1 MQLFVTGAHQRTAP
15 LFIRERLAF
24 DAASMPAALDDLHRS
39 VEEGLI
45 LSTCNRT
52 EIIALVPDAA
62 AGTALL
68 HDFLARRCGI
78 AAKDLAPDLY
88 TYSDDEAVHHVFRLA
103 AGLDSTVIGEGQI
116 MSQIKDAQAAA
127 RDAGMMGKTLHR
139 LINRALAAGKRVRTE
154 TQIATQHVS
163 VVSVALDLARL
174 QMGSL
179 AAKRIAVVGAGRV
192 AELALKHLKGHDVT
206 VYNRTVAHAED
217 LARRY
222 AVKSRPLGALAHE
235 IGTYDLAISSTT
247 APHVVITAD
256 MIEQASSARKLSVLL
271 DLAVPRDID
280 PAVASAGVRLFDI
293 DGIQEIAEANRA
305 VRAAEIESAE
315 AMVAAEVRAFMEW
328 WSAQEIVPTI
338 QALRERA
345 EIIRAAELQRTLARL
360 PDLTPQQQEAVQALS
375 SAIVNKLLHEPI
387 VTLKDPAVGNE
398 LAGAVRRLFHLAD
411 ITSREAH
418 VIES

>member
-1 MQLFVTGAHQRTAP
+1 AP

-24 DAASMPAALDDLHRS
+24 DTASTPAALDDLRS
-39 VEEGLI
+39 YVAEALI

-52 EIIALVPDAA
+52 EIIALVPDANT
-62 AGTALL
+62 GTVLL
-68 HDFLARRCGI
+68 HNFLARHCGI
-78 AAKDLAPDLY
+78 APSELAPYLY
-88 TYSDDEAVHHVFRLA
+88 SYSDDVAVRHVFRLA
-103 AGLDSTVIGEGQI
+103 AGLDSTVIGEDQI
-116 MSQIKDAQAAA
+116 VLQIKDAQTAA

-139 LINRALAAGKRVRTE
+139 LVNRALAAGKRVRTE

-163 VVSVALDLARL
+163 VVSVALDLARME
-174 QMGSL
+174 MGSL
-179 AAKRIAVVGAGRV
+179 AGKQIAVVGAGRV
-192 AELALKHLKGHDVT
+192 AELALKHLKGHNIT
-206 VYNRTVAHAED
+206 VYNRTTANGED

-222 AVKSRPLGALAHE
+222 AVNFRPLSALPHE
-235 IGTYDLAISSTT
+235 IGAYDIAISSTT
-247 APHVVITAD
+247 APHVVITAV
-256 MIEQASSARKLSVLL
+256 MIEQALAARKLSVLL
-271 DLAVPRDID
+271 DLAMPRDID

-305 VRAAEIESAE
+305 TRAGEIEHAE
-315 AMVAAEVRAFMEW
+315 AMVAEEVRAFMDW
-328 WSAQEIVPTI
+328 WSTQEIVPTI

-345 EIIRAAELQRTLARL
+345 ETIRAAELQRALARL
-360 PDLTPQQQEAVQALS
+360 PDLTPQQQEAVQAMS

-387 VTLKDPAVGNE
+387 VTLKDPSAGNE